1 MKNNLFKIILVNIV
15 SILVILFVVEF
26 SLNVMASLE
35 SIQTMKNK
43 ELSVARIIEDVKE
56 TMYHQ
61 YRQEYSEKF
70 YNYNDFRENKIK
82 PTNSPAV
89 LFIGCSYTYG
99 LELDYNDTISS
110 KYADLTNRTT
120 YNLGLP
126 GGGPKEFLHILRN
139 KSLLKQLNIDTNNI
153 EYVVYV
159 YINDHQRRL
168 FTNARVFGPKYKE
181 ENGVLKEKH
190 INTFF
195 ERTRI
200 KNAITHYYFHH
211 IIRKFFEEYSWQ
223 KTERYIKEIN
233 KEIKNTFTNHGKE
246 TKFII
251 LSYKELNNEDWSN
264 LEKENIQIIRV
275 KTLTDINLD
284 EVPYIVWEG
293 NDHPSALAW
302 DIILPKF
309 IKEINTANTKN
320 KTNEKRIF

>member
-1 MKNNLFKIILVNIV
+1 MKNNLLKIILINIV

-43 ELSVARIIEDVKE
+43 ELSVSRIIEDVKE

-70 YNYNDFRENKIK
+70 YNDNDFRENKIK
-82 PTNSPAV
+82 STNSPAV

-110 KYADLTNRTT
+110 KYADLANRTT

-168 FTNARVFGPKYKE
+168 FTNLRTFVPKYKE
-181 ENGVLKEKH
+181 DNGILKEQQT
-190 INTFF
+190 NSFF
-195 ERTRI
+195 ERI
-200 KNAITHYYFHH
+200 KIKTAITNFYFDF
-211 IIRKFFEEYSWQ
+211 IISKFFQKYSWQ

-233 KEIKNTFTNHGKE
+233 KEIKNTFSNHGKE

-251 LSYKELNNEDWSN
+251 LAYKETNNENWTD
-264 LEKENIQIIRV
+264 LEKENIQIVRV
-275 KTLTDINLD
+275 KTLADLD
-284 EVPYIVWEG
+284 LENVPYVVWEG
-293 NDHPSALAW
+293 NDHPSALVW

-309 IKEINTANTKN
+309 IKEINTANTK
-320 KTNEKRIF
+320 K